1 MAETKEIVIIDV
13 EVFKNLSQMLQSSTN
28 EDIQMALE
36 TIKNINPC
44 DEIIKLFLKK
54 TTYGGRGQL
63 LGMLGKSHWNYSDLT
78 MKEIYECIKMSKN
91 SNIENIKKIYET
103 LVVEHFEHLTKEY
116 NFIEG
121 KYKII
126 W

>member
-1 MAETKEIVIIDV
+1 
-13 EVFKNLSQMLQSSTN
+13 MLQSSTN
-28 EDIQMALE
+28 EDVQMALE
-36 TIKNINPC
+36 TIKNLNPC
-44 DEIIKLFLKK
+44 DEIIRLFLKK
-54 TTYGGRGQL
+54 TTYRGRSELLNMMGQNQW
-63 LGMLGKSHWNYSDLT
+63 SHNDLT
-78 MKEIYECIKMSKN
+78 MKEIYKCIKMSKD

-103 LVVEHFEHLTKEY
+103 LVVEHFEHLTEDY

>member
-1 MAETKEIVIIDV
+1 MAETKEIVIIDI

-28 EDIQMALE
+28 EDVQMALE
-36 TIKNINPC
+36 TIKNLNPC
-44 DEIIKLFLKK
+44 DEIIRLFLKK
-54 TTYGGRGQL
+54 TTYRGRSELLDMIGQNQ
-63 LGMLGKSHWNYSDLT
+63 WNYNDLT
-78 MKEIYECIKMSKN
+78 MKEIYECIKTSKN

-103 LVVEHFEHLTKEY
+103 LVVEHFEHLTEDY

>member
-1 MAETKEIVIIDV
+1 MAETKEIVIIDI

-28 EDIQMALE
+28 EDVQMALE
-36 TIKNINPC
+36 TIKNLNPC
-44 DEIIKLFLKK
+44 DEIIRLFLKK
-54 TTYGGRGQL
+54 TTYRGRSELLNMIGQNQ
-63 LGMLGKSHWNYSDLT
+63 WNHNDLT
-78 MKEIYECIKMSKN
+78 MKEIYECIKTSKN

-103 LVVEHFEHLTKEY
+103 LVVEHFQHLTKDY

>member
-1 MAETKEIVIIDV
+1 MAETKEIVIIDI

-28 EDIQMALE
+28 EDVQMALE
-36 TIKNINPC
+36 TIKNLNPC
-44 DEIIKLFLKK
+44 DEIIRLFLKK
-54 TTYGGRGQL
+54 TTYRGRSELLNMIGQNQ
-63 LGMLGKSHWNYSDLT
+63 WNYNDLT
-78 MKEIYECIKMSKN
+78 MKEIYECIKTSKN

-103 LVVEHFEHLTKEY
+103 LVVEHFEHLTEDY